1 MLQQTS
7 TTTSQLTDPARRSV
21 VGSSLETLSRR
32 LAVGEGDDQFIRC
45 TRGLA
50 SAPNH

>member
-1 MLQQTS
+1 MLVPTS
-7 TTTSQLTDPARRSV
+7 TTLSQLTDQARRSI

-32 LAVGEGDDQFIRC
+32 LAVGEGDEQFIRG